1 VPRGQQRV
9 VVPLEEMVLP
19 DGICKFVAKRK
30 PKVRF
35 STEEKALQA
44 LAQAQRKRAATGSLH
59 VEKSIFPCP
68 EGGCGGWHLSSR
80 EEFDRELWQG
90 RRDQFGAM
98 REAGER

>member
-1 VPRGQQRV
+1 MPRGQRA
-9 VVPLEEMVLP
+9 VVPLEDMVMP
-19 DGICKFVAKRK
+19 DGICSFVAKRK

-44 LAQAQRKRAATGSLH
+44 LSQAQRKRAATGSTH

-90 RRDQFGAM
+90 RRELFAAK
-98 REAGER
+98 REAEGR